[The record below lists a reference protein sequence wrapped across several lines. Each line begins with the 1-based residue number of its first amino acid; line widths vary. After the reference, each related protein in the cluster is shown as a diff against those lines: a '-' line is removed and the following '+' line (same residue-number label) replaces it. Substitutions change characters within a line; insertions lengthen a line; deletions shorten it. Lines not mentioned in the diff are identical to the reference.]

1 MSKKNSKVG
10 LIKLTKTMLD
20 KCIIDANKTV
30 VDFALQLGI
39 DYAKMECGEKILVD
53 AVIDISF
60 FLKDIHK
67 DTVINFY
74 RVNNSRG
81 DKRISIKDIKHYASV
96 GNLLRSEIKRGKVIV
111 GVYDESTI

>member
-60 FLKDIHK
+60 FLKDIHCYSSNK
-67 DTVINFY
+67 CPHNHSKNIINY
-74 RVNNSRG
+74 I
-81 DKRISIKDIKHYASV
+81 D
-96 GNLLRSEIKRGKVIV
+96 
-111 GVYDESTI
+111 